1 MKCLDKIV
9 WIENRFEVDCQE
21 EMAFR
26 IGLKK
31 GFLW

>member
-1 MKCLDKIV
+1 MECLDKIV

-26 IGLKK
+26 IELKK